1 MSFARF
7 GTGYKID
14 TTVLSQMHF
23 SASDKAGII
32 WQPRAVWKIFCSP
45 KGSWYKLKYT
55 GNSKNICLITIEGRG
70 GTAHTKNGPNTP
82 CPLEKH
88 EKNCSPPPPPDQ
100 AKLLQ
105 APLFDGKLLAM
116 YYTWHRAITKCLL
129 HKCFKSLKKCLMP
142 IRHILA
148 VSLNAVQHPV
158 PFNHPELFLS

>member
-1 MSFARF
+1 
-7 GTGYKID
+7 
-14 TTVLSQMHF
+14 MHF

-88 EKNCSPPPPPDQ
+88 EKNCSPPPP
-100 AKLLQ
+100 
-105 APLFDGKLLAM
+105 
-116 YYTWHRAITKCLL
+116 R
-129 HKCFKSLKKCLMP
+129 S
-142 IRHILA
+142 
-148 VSLNAVQHPV
+148 S
-158 PFNHPELFLS
+158 